1 MVPKIEKKNRIHDVF
16 TGTGYSTV
24 FSRKGKIRP
33 LKTLEKCKTAQ
44 NVFGDMGFSD
54 DIQEEEP
61 KVIEKFTCALY
72 GK

>member
-1 MVPKIEKKNRIHDVF
+1 M
-16 TGTGYSTV
+16 

-72 GK
+72 GKYDQNYP